1 MKITLV
7 PADPQPVATIEKI
20 ILNDKEIGT
29 VRPWAHKEGHFY
41 AGLDLALSGHSFSCG
56 GVGPSKEEAIRK
68 SAENGLEIAKAA
80 VASLEQIL
88 TDLEA

>member
-1 MKITLV
+1 MKITLA

-20 ILNDKEIGT
+20 ILNYKEIGT
-29 VRPWAHKEGHFY
+29 VRPWVHKEGHFY
-41 AGLDLALSGHSFSCG
+41 AGLDLALSGHSFYCG
-56 GVGPSKEEAIRK
+56 GVGPSKEESIRK
-68 SAENGLEIAKAA
+68 SAENGLETAKAA